1 MPSTK
6 IVKCD
11 AGAKWLLDPNKIYEM
26 VAAVVDA
33 VEKPVTV
40 KMRIGWDEDH
50 IFAIENAKAVER
62 AGGQAVA
69 VHGAHEYKCMKE
81 KRIGILLNK

>member
-1 MPSTK
+1 YTTADNVEINMGCPVLK

-11 AGAKWLLDPNKIYEM
+11 AGARWLLDSNKIYEM

-40 KMRIGWDEDH
+40 KMRIGWDEEH
-50 IFAIENAKAVER
+50 IFAIENARAIER
-62 AGGQAVA
+62 
-69 VHGAHEYKCMKE
+69 
-81 KRIGILLNK
+81 